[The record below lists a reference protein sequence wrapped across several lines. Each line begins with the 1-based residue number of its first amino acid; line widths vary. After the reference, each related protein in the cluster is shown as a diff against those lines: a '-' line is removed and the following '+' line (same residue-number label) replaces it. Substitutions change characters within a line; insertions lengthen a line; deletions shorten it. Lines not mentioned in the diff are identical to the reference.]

1 MNRNPSKFFPF
12 EKPIYADFVFYFF
25 LFLSIQGM
33 REDLNDF
40 FNYGDS
46 SRLFPLLFDFLN
58 SVFVAWIFSIIA
70 NWLRGKVITR
80 IENRRNLKRESGRE
94 KEVTEIRIT
103 KLDKPINEMTAD
115 ERRVAAEK
123 LAEIVLNQ
131 ADEYKKK
138 NN

>member
-12 EKPIYADFVFYFF
+12 ERPIYGDIVFYLF

-33 REDLNDF
+33 REDLNNF

-80 IENRRNLKRESGRE
+80 IENRRNLRRESEKE
-94 KEVTEIRIT
+94 KEVKEIRIT

-115 ERRVAAEK
+115 ERRAAAEK
-123 LAEIVLNQ
+123 LAEVVLDQ
-131 ADEYKKK
+131 AEKYKKK

>member
-12 EKPIYADFVFYFF
+12 ERPIYGDFVFYLF
-25 LFLSIQGM
+25 LFLSVQGM
-33 REDLNDF
+33 REDLTNF

-70 NWLRGKVITR
+70 NWLRGKVIIR
-80 IENRRNLKRESGRE
+80 IEKRRNIKKESKKE
-94 KEVTEIRIT
+94 IEVTELRIT

-115 ERRVAAEK
+115 ERRAAAEK

-131 ADEYKKK
+131 AEEYKKK

>member
-12 EKPIYADFVFYFF
+12 EQPIYADFVFYLF

-33 REDLNDF
+33 REDLNNF

-80 IENRRNLKRESGRE
+80 LENRRSLKEKSEKE
-94 KEVTEIRIT
+94 KEVKEIRIT
-103 KLDKPINEMTAD
+103 KLDKPINEMTTE
-115 ERRVAAEK
+115 ERRAAAEK
-123 LAEIVLNQ
+123 LAKVVLDQ
-131 ADEYKKK
+131 AENYKKK

>member
-1 MNRNPSKFFPF
+1 
-12 EKPIYADFVFYFF
+12 
-25 LFLSIQGM
+25 M
-33 REDLNDF
+33 RDDLTNF

-80 IENRRNLKRESGRE
+80 IEKRRNLKKKSNKEI
-94 KEVTEIRIT
+94 EVTELRFT

-115 ERRVAAEK
+115 ERRAAAEK
-123 LAEIVLNQ
+123 LAEVVMDQ
-131 ADEYKKK
+131 AKNYKKK